1 MNAAT
6 PAASHA
12 AAIDAPPSTRSGLVV
27 RPATPAIGADLYGLD
42 LAKPLSEVERQD
54 ILDALHTHQVVFF
67 HDQTLT
73 NAELSTF
80 ARIFGEPQA
89 ANESS
94 FDKDEAFPE
103 IDVLAFGGGRRPY
116 NTQELW
122 HSDFSGRAMP
132 TMGSVLYCLEA
143 PSSGGDTIWASGF
156 AAYDALSD
164 RMKAYLDGMQAEH
177 RTIKSF
183 GDEIRSNLWKDE
195 KGRKRLQELQALPPA
210 EHPVVRTHPVT
221 GRKALF
227 INEGFTER
235 LLGVSRKESDAV
247 LGYLFAHTRVPEF
260 QVRFRWK
267 KGDLAVWDNR
277 VTQHYAVS
285 DYEERRVM
293 HRITIRGD
301 RPF

>member
-1 MNAAT
+1 MTASSAPSAV
-6 PAASHA
+6 PAG
-12 AAIDAPPSTRSGLVV
+12 TRSGLEV
-27 RPATPAIGADLYGLD
+27 RPSTPAIGADISGID
-42 LAKPLSEVERQD
+42 LSKPLSEAQRQD
-54 ILDALHTHQVVFF
+54 ILDALYEHQVIFF
-67 HDQTLT
+67 HNQALSS
-73 NAELSTF
+73 AELSAF
-80 ARIFGEPQA
+80 ARTFGEPQP

-122 HSDFSGRAMP
+122 HSDFSGRATP

-143 PSSGGDTIWASGF
+143 PSAGGDTIWASGF

-164 RMKAYLDGMQAEH
+164 KMKAYLDGMQAEH

-235 LLGVSRKESDAV
+235 LIGVSRKESDAV

-285 DYEERRVM
+285 DYTERRVM
-293 HRITIRGD
+293 HRITIKGD

>member
-1 MNAAT
+1 MAASS
-6 PAASHA
+6 PAAHA
-12 AAIDAPPSTRSGLVV
+12 APSPDAGPRFRSALTA
-27 RPATPAIGADLYGLD
+27 RPTTPAIGADLSGLD
-42 LAKPLSEVERQD
+42 LSKPLSDDERQD
-54 ILDALHTHQVVFF
+54 VLDALHAFQVVFF
-67 HDQTLT
+67 HDQRLS
-73 NAELSTF
+73 NAELSAF
-80 ARIFGEPQA
+80 ARLFGEPQP

-122 HSDFSGRAMP
+122 HTDFSGRAMP
-132 TMGSVLYCLEA
+132 TLGSVLYCLEA
-143 PSSGGDTIWASGF
+143 PSSGGDTIWASGT

-164 RMKAYLDGMQAEH
+164 KMKAYLDGMQAEH
-177 RTIKSF
+177 RTIKAF

-210 EHPVVRTHPVT
+210 EHPVIRTHPVT

-247 LGYLFAHTRVPEF
+247 LGYLFEHTRVPEF

-267 KGDLAVWDNR
+267 AGDLAVWDNR

-285 DYEERRVM
+285 DYTERRVM